1 MKNSVNVIVEI
12 CDIKAKLRT
21 SIRIG
26 GLGRMAVLFPVF
38 KESPTVLHSG
48 CTSLHDPEG
57 KTPRVGKWQ
66 PTSVFL
72 PGGYHEQKSLTI
84 SVHGSQS
91 QT

>member
-26 GLGRMAVLFPVF
+26 GLGPMAVLFPDF

-48 CTSLHDPEG
+48 YTSLHDPEG
-57 KTPRVGKWQ
+57 RDEE
-66 PTSVFL
+66 
-72 PGGYHEQKSLTI
+72 GGRREGQDGEHMYT
-84 SVHGSQS
+84 HG
-91 QT
+91 